1 MSNFA
6 KTTLRKACQ
15 IMVAVVLAVNFGI
28 AAVPLTTAALAGDGI
43 VHLSKS
49 SSTKLI
55 KLAKA
60 KPKTVRTDTS
70 FSEIVVGDPEVA
82 TVSPLTDR
90 SFYIVGNS
98 PGTTGIAMYNDNNEL
113 VGVLDI
119 EVGADTGYLNHA
131 IKAALPKTK
140 VKATSS
146 NGRVLLK
153 GNAKNAVEAQRARA
167 IAEQYD
173 KELID
178 ATKVEGSQ
186 QVKLEV
192 RFIEAR
198 RQKGKEL
205 GVGVRGRGELANPDG
220 FPFTPSNLQGRSAFT
235 VPALGIVSNA
245 VPYGQFITRLIE
257 GGTNVDLL
265 VRALERKGVAR
276 RLAEPNLVALSG
288 DKASFLAGG
297 EIPIPVGTEEN
308 GIKIE
313 YKPFGVGLEFSPTV
327 LENGLINLKIKPE
340 VSQIDTTNSINA
352 GNGIQIPAIIV
363 RRAET
368 TIELRDGQSFVL
380 AGLLQSNSTYDKS
393 QLPWLGDIPILG
405 NLFRSAA
412 YRKNETD
419 LVIIVTPRL
428 VNPLKSGEVAST
440 PFDSSAPGSD
450 VDVFA
455 NGNLEVSRAHLNK
468 LAQARTGTLKSG
480 HVLDWN

>member
-1 MSNFA
+1 MA
-6 KTTLRKACQ
+6 RPMEKLLGMLHGLLVTTMLGFF
-15 IMVAVVLAVNFGI
+15 VLAPAN
-28 AAVPLTTAALAGDGI
+28 LSYAGDGVI
-43 VHLSKS
+43 NVS
-49 SSTKLI
+49 SSTQTRLI
-55 KLAKA
+55 KIGKS
-60 KPKTVRTDTS
+60 KPKTIRIDKP
-70 FSEIVVGDPEVA
+70 FSEIVVGDPSIA
-82 TVSPLTDR
+82 TANPLTDK
-90 SFYIVGNS
+90 SFYVVGTEH
-98 PGTTGIAMYNDNNEL
+98 GTTGIVLYDENDYI

-119 EVGADTGYLNHA
+119 EVGTDTGHLNKA
-131 IKAALPKTK
+131 IRAALPDTK
-140 VKATSS
+140 VQATSS

-153 GNAKNAVEAQRARA
+153 GKAKNAVEAQRARK

-173 KELID
+173 QELID

-192 RFIEAR
+192 RFIEAQ

-205 GVGVRGRGELANPDG
+205 GVGLRGRGRLNNPEGSIFAAN
-220 FPFTPSNLQGRSAFT
+220 NLNGGTAYD
-235 VPALGIVSNA
+235 VPALGILSNA

-265 VRALERKGVAR
+265 VRALERRGVAR

-308 GIKIE
+308 GITIE

-327 LENGLINLKIKPE
+327 LDNGLINLKIKPE

-368 TIELRDGQSFVL
+368 TVELRDGQSFVL
-380 AGLLQSNSTYDKS
+380 AGLLQSNSTYDKD
-393 QLPWLGDIPILG
+393 QLPWLGDVPILG
-405 NLFRSAA
+405 ALFRSAA

-428 VNPLKSGEVAST
+428 VTPLKSGQVAAT
-440 PFDSSAPGSD
+440 PFDATAPGND
-450 VDVFA
+450 IDVFA
-455 NGNLEVSRAHLNK
+455 NGNLEVSRAHLRK
-468 LAQARTGTLKSG
+468 LAMAKAGVLKSG
-480 HVLDWN
+480 HVLELD